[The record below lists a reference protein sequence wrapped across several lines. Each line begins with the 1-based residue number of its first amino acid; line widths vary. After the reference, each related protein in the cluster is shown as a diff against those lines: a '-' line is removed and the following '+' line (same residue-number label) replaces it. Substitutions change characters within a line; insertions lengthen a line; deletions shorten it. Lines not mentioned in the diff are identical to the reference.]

1 MKPSAFRIERM
12 LAKVEA
18 ALLPPER
25 PWLRVIIDRD
35 DEVAVARKKE
45 EAVAEHLA
53 PHPVSQR
60 CSKCFRPQMGVGTE
74 RRLPCCLAELQCANS
89 TSSRRSSV

>member
-25 PWLRVIIDRD
+25 AWLRVIIDGD
-35 DEVAVARKKE
+35 DEVAVAKKKE
-45 EAVAEHLA
+45 EALAEHVA
-53 PHPVSQR
+53 RHPEDAGRTVEDFDWIMR
-60 CSKCFRPQMGVGTE
+60 ILFRP
-74 RRLPCCLAELQCANS
+74 PYAEQTAEIGDDKEAEGK
-89 TSSRRSSV
+89 